1 MKSGF
6 KIEVFK
12 GLNYVKEQRRGK
24 MIKGLLPLLL
34 ITFFFFLF
42 CVPNNAN
49 AFPENSNASPESA
62 SASQES
68 EDVDTK
74 KSLSTFPIL
83 MYDTDIGVGY
93 GGKAKFVNYLSR
105 KESFDLIVFN
115 SSKGER
121 WYVFNFSIPDIE
133 IRQGKIYSLSFDLKA
148 EYDKY
153 IKYYFYGTG
162 PDSKKDDETG
172 FTYEKKELQ
181 LRFGRGFTPRFMM
194 EAHYILR
201 NIKYFKVEE
210 DRPFSEM
217 LEEIGDQFSPL
228 VSLVARYDTSDS
240 QIHPKRGFRLIFQN
254 DVASSFLGNKNAR
267 FYRFTLDFRKYILLF
282 GQRDVLAFRT
292 LVQKISGKT
301 EKIPIFEYSVL
312 GGGSEITA
320 MRGYR
325 LNRFQDKGKLLV
337 NVEYRFPLWRKL
349 GGNVFLDGG
358 LVWPSW
364 SGIRLDK
371 AVVDIGWGLR
381 YYLQNFVV
389 RFDMGFSNE
398 GMGIYFNFGHVF

>member
-1 MKSGF
+1 MK
-6 KIEVFK
+6 K
-12 GLNYVKEQRRGK
+12 GLA
-24 MIKGLLPLLL
+24 PLSLA
-34 ITFFFFLF
+34 TFFIFLF
-42 CVPNNAN
+42 FTPH
-49 AFPENSNASPESA
+49 STNASPENDLA
-62 SASQES
+62 SPESTSTLQEN
-68 EDVDTK
+68 EYLDTK
-74 KSLSTFPIL
+74 KSFSAFPIL
-83 MYDTDIGVGY
+83 MYDTDIGLGY
-93 GGKAKFVNYLSR
+93 GGRAKFVNYLAKR
-105 KESFDLIVFN
+105 ESFDLIVFN

-121 WYVFNFSIPDIE
+121 WYIFAFSIPDIE
-133 IRQGKIYSLSFDLKA
+133 IRQGKRHSFSFDFIA

-153 IKYYFYGTG
+153 INYYFYGTG
-162 PDSKKDDETG
+162 PDSDKDDETG

-181 LRFGRGFTPRFMM
+181 FRFGRGFTPRFVM
-194 EAHYILR
+194 EAYYILR
-201 NIKYFKVEE
+201 NIRYFKVEE

-217 LEEIGDQFSPL
+217 LERAGNQFSPL

-240 QIHPKRGFRLIFQN
+240 QVHPKKGFRLIFRN
-254 DVASSFLGNKNAR
+254 DAASRFLGNKNAR

-292 LVQKISGKT
+292 LVQKISGKN

-312 GGGSEITA
+312 GGSSEINA

-325 LNRFQDKGKLLV
+325 LNRFQDKGKFLA
-337 NVEYRFPLWRKL
+337 NIEYRFPLWRKL
-349 GGNVFLDGG
+349 GGNVFVDGG

-364 SGIRLDK
+364 SEIRLKK

-398 GMGIYFNFGHVF
+398 GVGIYFNFGHIF

>member
-1 MKSGF
+1 MA
-6 KIEVFK
+6 
-12 GLNYVKEQRRGK
+12 
-24 MIKGLLPLLL
+24 PLSLA
-34 ITFFFFLF
+34 TFFIFLF
-42 CVPNNAN
+42 FTPH
-49 AFPENSNASPESA
+49 STNASPENDLA
-62 SASQES
+62 SPESTSTLQEN
-68 EDVDTK
+68 EYLDTK
-74 KSLSTFPIL
+74 KSFSAFPIL
-83 MYDTDIGVGY
+83 MYDTDIGLGY
-93 GGKAKFVNYLSR
+93 GGRAKFVNYLAKR
-105 KESFDLIVFN
+105 ESFDLIVFN

-121 WYVFNFSIPDIE
+121 WYIFAFSIPDIE
-133 IRQGKIYSLSFDLKA
+133 IRQGKRHSFSFDFIA

-153 IKYYFYGTG
+153 INYYFYGTG
-162 PDSKKDDETG
+162 PDSDKDDETG

-181 LRFGRGFTPRFMM
+181 FRFGRGFTPRFVM
-194 EAHYILR
+194 EAYYILR
-201 NIKYFKVEE
+201 NIRYFKVEE

-217 LEEIGDQFSPL
+217 LERAGNQFSPL

-240 QIHPKRGFRLIFQN
+240 QVHPKKGFRLIFRN
-254 DVASSFLGNKNAR
+254 DAASRFLGNKNAR

-292 LVQKISGKT
+292 LVQKISGKN

-312 GGGSEITA
+312 GGSSEINA

-325 LNRFQDKGKLLV
+325 LNRFQDKGKFLA
-337 NVEYRFPLWRKL
+337 NIEYRFPLWRKL
-349 GGNVFLDGG
+349 GGNVFVDGG

-364 SGIRLDK
+364 SEIRPSN

-398 GMGIYFNFGHVF
+398 GVGIYFNFGHIF

>member
-1 MKSGF
+1 
-6 KIEVFK
+6 
-12 GLNYVKEQRRGK
+12 LA
-24 MIKGLLPLLL
+24 PLSLA
-34 ITFFFFLF
+34 TFFIFLF
-42 CVPNNAN
+42 FTPH
-49 AFPENSNASPESA
+49 STNASPENDLA
-62 SASQES
+62 SPESTSTLQEN
-68 EDVDTK
+68 EYLDTK
-74 KSLSTFPIL
+74 KSFSAFPIL
-83 MYDTDIGVGY
+83 MYDTDIGLGY
-93 GGKAKFVNYLSR
+93 GGRAKFVNYLAKR
-105 KESFDLIVFN
+105 ESFDLIVFN

-121 WYVFNFSIPDIE
+121 WYIFAFSIPDIE
-133 IRQGKIYSLSFDLKA
+133 IRQGKRHSFSFDFIA

-153 IKYYFYGTG
+153 INYYFYGTG
-162 PDSKKDDETG
+162 PDSDKDDETG

-181 LRFGRGFTPRFMM
+181 FRFGRGFTPRFVM
-194 EAHYILR
+194 EAYYILR
-201 NIKYFKVEE
+201 NIRYFKVEE

-217 LEEIGDQFSPL
+217 LERAGNQFSPL

-240 QIHPKRGFRLIFQN
+240 QVHPKKGFRLIFRN
-254 DVASSFLGNKNAR
+254 DAASRFLGNKNAR

-292 LVQKISGKT
+292 LVQKISGKN

-312 GGGSEITA
+312 GGSSEINA

-325 LNRFQDKGKLLV
+325 LNRFQDKGKFLA
-337 NVEYRFPLWRKL
+337 NIEYRFPLWRKL
-349 GGNVFLDGG
+349 GGNVFVDGG

-364 SGIRLDK
+364 SEIRLKK

-398 GMGIYFNFGHVF
+398 GVGIYFNFGHIF

>member
-1 MKSGF
+1 MK
-6 KIEVFK
+6 K
-12 GLNYVKEQRRGK
+12 GLA
-24 MIKGLLPLLL
+24 PLSLA
-34 ITFFFFLF
+34 TFFIFLF
-42 CVPNNAN
+42 FTPH
-49 AFPENSNASPESA
+49 STNASPENDLA
-62 SASQES
+62 SPESTSTLQEN
-68 EDVDTK
+68 EYLDTK
-74 KSLSTFPIL
+74 KSFSAFPIL
-83 MYDTDIGVGY
+83 MYDTDIGLGY
-93 GGKAKFVNYLSR
+93 GGRAKFVNYLAKR
-105 KESFDLIVFN
+105 ESFDLIVFN

-121 WYVFNFSIPDIE
+121 WYIFAFSIPDIE
-133 IRQGKIYSLSFDLKA
+133 IRQGKRHSFSFDFMA

-153 IKYYFYGTG
+153 INYYFYGTG
-162 PDSKKDDETG
+162 PDSDKDDETG

-181 LRFGRGFTPRFMM
+181 FRFGRGFTPRFVM
-194 EAHYILR
+194 EAYYILR
-201 NIKYFKVEE
+201 NIRYFKVEE

-217 LEEIGDQFSPL
+217 LERAGNQFSPL

-240 QIHPKRGFRLIFQN
+240 QVHPKKGFRLIFRN
-254 DVASSFLGNKNAR
+254 DAASRFLGNKNAR

-292 LVQKISGKT
+292 LVQKISGKN

-312 GGGSEITA
+312 GGSSEINA

-325 LNRFQDKGKLLV
+325 LNRFQDKGKFLA
-337 NVEYRFPLWRKL
+337 NIEYRFPLWRKL
-349 GGNVFLDGG
+349 GGNVFVDGG

-364 SGIRLDK
+364 SEIRLKK

-398 GMGIYFNFGHVF
+398 GVGIYFNFGHIF

>member
-1 MKSGF
+1 MA
-6 KIEVFK
+6 
-12 GLNYVKEQRRGK
+12 
-24 MIKGLLPLLL
+24 PLSLA
-34 ITFFFFLF
+34 TFFIFLF
-42 CVPNNAN
+42 FTPH
-49 AFPENSNASPESA
+49 STNASPENDLA
-62 SASQES
+62 SPESTSTLQEN
-68 EDVDTK
+68 EYLDTK
-74 KSLSTFPIL
+74 KSFSAFPIL
-83 MYDTDIGVGY
+83 MYDTDIGLGY
-93 GGKAKFVNYLSR
+93 GGRAKFVNYLAKR
-105 KESFDLIVFN
+105 ESFDLIVFN

-121 WYVFNFSIPDIE
+121 WYIFAFSIPDIE
-133 IRQGKIYSLSFDLKA
+133 IRQGKRHSFSFDFIA

-153 IKYYFYGTG
+153 INYYFYGTG
-162 PDSKKDDETG
+162 PDSDKDDETG

-181 LRFGRGFTPRFMM
+181 FRFGRGFTPRFVM
-194 EAHYILR
+194 EAYYILR
-201 NIKYFKVEE
+201 NIRYFKVEE

-217 LEEIGDQFSPL
+217 LERAGNQFSPL

-240 QIHPKRGFRLIFQN
+240 QVHPKKGFRLIFRN
-254 DVASSFLGNKNAR
+254 DAASRFLGNKNAR

-292 LVQKISGKT
+292 LVQKISGKN

-312 GGGSEITA
+312 GGSSEINA

-325 LNRFQDKGKLLV
+325 LNRFQDKGKFLA
-337 NVEYRFPLWRKL
+337 NIEYRFPLWRKL
-349 GGNVFLDGG
+349 GGNVFVDGG

-364 SGIRLDK
+364 SEIRLKK

-398 GMGIYFNFGHVF
+398 GVGIYFNFGHIF